1 MGKVEIG
8 RNSLKQAVVETVNE
22 FFNRDTMDSFKSLG
36 IKDPSDEYTVDEQE
50 LKNTCSIFL
59 QKCGEFKAI
68 LDKFYGYIDGVEAD
82 EENGIQAVQGV
93 RSTMRG
99 RNMFGARNIHD
110 EFLEEDLN
118 NLEGALWQLKSNLE
132 EAMESVD
139 TIVQ

>member
-1 MGKVEIG
+1 MGKVKIG
-8 RNSLKQAVVETVNE
+8 RDNFRQIVSETVNE
-22 FFNRDTMDSFKSLG
+22 FFDRDTMDSFKSLG

-82 EENGIQAVQGV
+82 EENGVQAVQGV

-99 RNMFGARNIHD
+99 RNMFGARDMHD

-132 EAMESVD
+132 EAMESVE
-139 TIVQ
+139 TIVR

>member
-59 QKCGEFKAI
+59 QKCGEFKVI

-82 EENGIQAVQGV
+82 EENGVQAVQGV